1 MMDDAGSNAAARLY
15 N

>member
-15 N
+15 Y